1 MIRGK
6 VDENVYH
13 IEISNNSDGKNIIE
27 VYLKNVFDN
36 TLELEKGNKE

>member
-6 VDENVYH
+6 VDDNVYH

-27 VYLKNVFDN
+27 VHLKNVFEN
-36 TLELEKGNKE
+36 TLELEKGQKE